1 MIQDRVVH
9 RLFKNALTRAAKC
22 RGANE
27 PSLRRKGSR
36 RPPAGSSW
44 FEQLEGRAVMAADG
58 QHMQIGMNL
67 ENVVDWSPAWTFT
80 DIFQASR
87 GWIAHEVNTAT
98 GAMTWDV
105 SATNPIRVDANGNP
119 AVLSSRIN
127 AGGQTLKQMA
137 GTLMFR
143 DIDGAYPGGTYRAEW
158 DGTGVVTF
166 GFDARAVATGRTA
179 DGRNFADLQ
188 VTPSNSGI
196 SMRVEATSPTDPVR
210 NFHIWMP
217 AWNGQSFA
225 GQRWQPGADFSPF
238 HPLYLQRLRPFG
250 TLRFMGIQ
258 ETNSSDIRTW
268 ADRRD
273 ANDIRQGSGIEG
285 SPSEPLANGMSVEYM
300 VQLANDL
307 DADAWFNM
315 PHMADDT
322 FVRNFASYVRDHLE
336 PGRKAYVEWSN
347 EIWNFGWGFQASQW
361 VMEQTRLPQNAGL
374 DNWQVAGREAKRDLD
389 IWTDV
394 FRGQTDRL
402 VRVAAGWAANDW
414 VTNRVVESM
423 GGSFDAIAIAPYF
436 NPNDDK
442 RDSYTA
448 ATTVD
453 TILTDTRAA
462 VAESVGWVRNHR
474 ALADDW
480 SISLGRD
487 IKLLAYEGGPHMDGR
502 SAPYQNAFY
511 AAVNDP
517 RMGGIERDYL
527 KALDAEG
534 MDLYVDFQFTGQS
547 GATPW
552 GDFAKLHR
560 MDEPLDTAY
569 RYNAVVAAADG
580 SLWSTT
586 AAPALPVVTAVAAD
600 NAAAEAGRDPGT
612 IRFTRTGGDLTA
624 ALTVKY
630 TVGGVATAGGDFE
643 RLSGTVTFAADAA
656 TADVVIQPIDDV
668 LVEAAESVTIM
679 LSGGMGYTVG
689 SATTGEVTIAS
700 DDIAVVPIVSVAS
713 AAVTEGNSGVRRMPF
728 IVSLSAATS
737 ETLTV
742 LWSTANRTATA
753 GRDYRSASG
762 RVTFLP
768 GQLTATVNVWVIGD
782 WVKEGNES
790 FIVTLSS
797 PRNALLS
804 PASRTAT
811 GVIINDDG
819 LSRVAVAA
827 AFASLDASNAKTRR
841 GSRSF

>member
-1 MIQDRVVH
+1 MIGKEPVH
-9 RLFKNALTRAAKC
+9 RLFENALVGAAKC
-22 RGANE
+22 LAANRHR
-27 PSLRRKGSR
+27 PRREASR
-36 RPPAGSSW
+36 RQSPGSSG
-44 FEQLEGRAVMAADG
+44 LERLERRVVMAADG
-58 QHMQIGMNL
+58 QHMQVGMNL

-87 GWIAHEVNTAT
+87 GWIAHELNTAT
-98 GAMTWDV
+98 GEIAWDV
-105 SATNPIRVDANGNP
+105 GATNPIRVDANGNP
-119 AVLSSRIN
+119 ALLSSRVN
-127 AGGQTLKQMA
+127 AGGQTLRQMA

-158 DGTGVVTF
+158 DGTGAVTF
-166 GFDARAVATGRTA
+166 GFDARAVATGRTP

-196 SMRVEATSPTDPVR
+196 FMRVEETSPNDPAR

-238 HPLYLQRLRPFG
+238 HPLYLQRLQPFG
-250 TLRFMGIQ
+250 TLRFMGMQ
-258 ETNSSDIRTW
+258 ETNTSDIRTW

-273 ANDIRQGSGIEG
+273 ANDIRQGSGAEG

-300 VQLANDL
+300 VQVANDL

-322 FVRNFASYVRDHLE
+322 FVRNFATYVRDHLE

-347 EIWNFGWGFQASQW
+347 EIWNFGWGFEASQW
-361 VMEQTRLPQNAGL
+361 VIGQTRLPENIRL

-394 FRGQTDRL
+394 FSGQTDRL

-423 GGSFDAIAIAPYF
+423 DGSFDAIAIAPYF
-436 NPNDDK
+436 NPNDDQ
-442 RDSYTA
+442 RASYSA

-462 VAESVGWVRNHR
+462 VAESVAWVRNHR
-474 ALADDW
+474 GLADTW
-480 SISLGRD
+480 STSLGRD

-502 SAPYQNAFY
+502 NAPYQNAFY
-511 AAVNDP
+511 DAANDP
-517 RMGGIERDYL
+517 RMGEIERDYL
-527 KALDAEG
+527 RALDAEG

-569 RYNAVVAAADG
+569 RYNAVLAAADG
-580 SLWSTT
+580 SLWSS
-586 AAPALPVVTAVAAD
+586 APAPALPVVTVATADGAV
-600 NAAAEAGRDPGT
+600 AEAGRDPGT

-624 ALTVKY
+624 PLTVNY
-630 TVGGVATAGGDFE
+630 TVGGMAAAGGDYE

-668 LVEAAESVTIM
+668 VVESPESVTVT
-679 LSGGMGYTVG
+679 LSGGTGYTVG
-689 SATTGEVTIAS
+689 AAVRGEVTITS
-700 DDIAVVPIVSVAS
+700 DDVVLVPIVSIAS
-713 AAVTEGNSGVRRMPF
+713 AAVMEGNSGSRLIAF
-728 IVSLSAATS
+728 TLSLSASMT
-737 ETLTV
+737 EIVTV
-742 LWSTANRTATA
+742 RWSTANRTAIA

-762 RVTFLP
+762 VVTFRP
-768 GQLTATVNVWVIGD
+768 GQRTATANVWVIGD

-790 FIVTLSS
+790 FVVTLSS
-797 PRNALLS
+797 PRNATLS
-804 PASRTAT
+804 PSSRMAT
-811 GVIINDDG
+811 GVIFNDDG
-819 LSRVAVAA
+819 LSRAA
-827 AFASLDASNAKTRR
+827 LASAFASLHAYNTKARR
-841 GSRSF
+841 